1 MFILPE
7 SIKTMIN
14 ALMAVFAK
22 KEDLKQSDWNQ
33 SDNAKLDF
41 IKNKPVEATD
51 DEVMELLMEYD
62 VITLVSDTTGY
73 TYLDA
78 DDKILVI

>member
-1 MFILPE
+1 MLILSD

-33 SDNAKLDF
+33 SDSTKLDF
-41 IKNKPVEATD
+41 IKNRPQEMTDEQFLIWLNEEGIVLPVSSKSGEI
-51 DEVMELLMEYD
+51 Y
-62 VITLVSDTTGY
+62 TTNQNEIY
-73 TYLDA
+73 
-78 DDKILVI
+78 IL